1 MPHDVLKPHN
11 VLMPLVL
18 LMPHRV
24 LMPYCVLM
32 PHDVQMH
39 HPVLT
44 SDERLV
50 PKLLDGWCWYGRE
63 GTCLPLLSPGEHCG
77 TEPRMRGCLQLPHS
91 LL

>member
-11 VLMPLVL
+11 VLMPLAL
-18 LMPHRV
+18 
-24 LMPYCVLM
+24 LM

-50 PKLLDGWCWYGRE
+50 PRLLDAWCWYGRRE
-63 GTCLPLLSPGEHCG
+63 PACPYCPPGNVVGLNPACGGVSSYHTACCELVLVTQHHC
-77 TEPRMRGCLQLPHS
+77 
-91 LL
+91 